1 MYSNH
6 DLKIF
11 KYLTIEEK
19 KEILDTLNEEGFKTE
34 FINKMFQ
41 NSTLDEPYIFGNVV
55 LVA

>member
-11 KYLTIEEK
+11 KYLPLEEQK
-19 KEILDTLNEEGFKTE
+19 NILETLNEEGFKKE